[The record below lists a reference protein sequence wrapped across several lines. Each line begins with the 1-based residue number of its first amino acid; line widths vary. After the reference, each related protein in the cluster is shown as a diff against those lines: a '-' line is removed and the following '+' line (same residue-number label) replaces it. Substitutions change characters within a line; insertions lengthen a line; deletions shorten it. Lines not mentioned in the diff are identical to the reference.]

1 MKKLLS
7 WIKGLRKPKP
17 KADEPKRRVASAH
30 DFALREARKGIKKNG
45 KVPAKSPE
53 SQATNAR
60 EVAVPIKDRQAEAL
74 SKKERKNAKRKANR
88 TGRESRPRS

>member
-30 DFALREARKGIKKNG
+30 DFALREARKDIDQNG
-45 KVPAKSPE
+45 KAPAKTPKTR
-53 SQATNAR
+53 APKAP
-60 EVAVPIKDRQAEAL
+60 EVAAPKRDRQAEAL
-74 SKKERKNAKRKANR
+74 SKKERRNAKRANRPANR
-88 TGRESRPRS
+88 TGGE

>member
-30 DFALREARKGIKKNG
+30 DFALREARKGIKQNEKAL
-45 KVPAKSPE
+45 AKSPQP
-53 SQATNAR
+53 QATKAG
-60 EVAVPIKDRQAEAL
+60 EVAVPKKDRQAEAL
-74 SKKERKNAKRKANR
+74 LKKQRKLAKRKALR
-88 TGRESRPRS
+88 G